1 MVVGS
6 ITAEHVQNIQ
16 LAKLLTLN
24 EDIRKLMGAEGQ
36 KEDNAEVLS
45 GKKSKDELAL
55 EKTSKILQG
64 WIALQNA
71 VNLLI
76 SDEQDGNGIR
86 QILERKEGMFRK

>member
-1 MVVGS
+1 MS
-6 ITAEHVQNIQ
+6 AEHAQNIQ

-24 EDIRKLMGAEGQ
+24 QDIRKLMEAEGE
-36 KEDNAEVLS
+36 KANNEEVAPA
-45 GKKSKDELAL
+45 KKSKDELAL
-55 EKTSKILQG
+55 EKTSKILQS